1 MDAIVQQCNC
11 LAFKAHRLS
20 EAIARKYSWGNPYR
34 LRRCPGIRNLAVPQD
49 RVEPGTIQIMKHPSG
64 DRPDV
69 IVLYAQWDFGT
80 GRVNRI
86 PTHEDTPAQREKWF
100 QQCTRDFKGFQN
112 FAFPYQ
118 IGCGLAG
125 GNWTHYQTMIE
136 DFSVKFHKHV
146 TLVLK
151 KC

>member
-1 MDAIVQQCNC
+1 
-11 LAFKAHRLS
+11 
-20 EAIARKYSWGNPYR
+20 
-34 LRRCPGIRNLAVPQD
+34 
-49 RVEPGTIQIMKHPSG
+49 MKHPSG

-80 GRVNRI
+80 ERVKRI
-86 PTHEDTPAQREKWF
+86 PTHEDTPAQRIKLFQRCLEKLG
-100 QQCTRDFKGFQN
+100 TLKEYQN

-118 IGCGLAG
+118 IGCGLAGLG

-136 DFSVKFHKHV
+136 DFSVKFHKDV